1 MATVGCEFDE
11 ATKVSSLHLHRIE
24 ELALALCD
32 VPAGWDNDGAAS
44 VDRDALDHAVTLAA
58 RITCSECLVP
68 SIVPTK
74 AGNVILDWT
83 YGSDHLEVE
92 VFADWHYEVLVDL
105 PDAQGEFA
113 SNLNEDAHLELLAHW
128 VTAVGIRRLSRPF

>member
-1 MATVGCEFDE
+1 MATVECEFDE
-11 ATKVSSLHLHRIE
+11 AMKVSSSHLHRIE

-32 VPAGWDNDGAAS
+32 IPAGWDNDGAVV

-58 RITCSECLVP
+58 RITCAECLVP

-92 VFADWHYEVLVDL
+92 VFADGHYEVLVDL
-105 PDAQGEFA
+105 PNTQGEFSA
-113 SNLNEDAHLELLAHW
+113 NLSEDAHLELLAHW
-128 VTAVGIRRLSRPF
+128 VTAVGIRRFTRPF